1 MKILTINNL
10 DYYYHGEAI
19 LIDINYQ
26 FYLGKMYAIIGKG
39 GTDKNAL
46 MSLLGGLEPVRHGEI
61 KYFKT
66 NINELNSDMY
76 RAKQVGL
83 ILQDNGILKED
94 TVKTNLQIA
103 LKLSDKEINNRVFEQ
118 LMSRVGL
125 DNCLLNNKA
134 KQLLKIDQQRLAI
147 ACALAKNTS
156 VIIADEPTIN
166 LDVESEN
173 KIMELL
179 KSIVDKDQKTLI
191 ILTHSNYVANNCEVI
206 LGLNNGYLNPIK
218 Q

>member
-1 MKILTINNL
+1 MKILTIKNL
-10 DYYYHGEAI
+10 DYYYHDEEI
-19 LIDINYQ
+19 LVDINYQ
-26 FYLGKMYAIIGKG
+26 FSLGKMYAIIGKG
-39 GTDKNAL
+39 ESDKNAL
-46 MSLLGGLEPVRHGEI
+46 ISLLGGLEPVTHGEI
-61 KYFKT
+61 KYFNT
-66 NINELNSDMY
+66 NINKLNSDMY

-83 ILQDNGILKED
+83 ILKDNGILKND

-103 LKLSDKEINNRVFEQ
+103 LKLSNQPIINSSFEQ
-118 LMSRVGL
+118 LLKRVGL
-125 DNCLLNNKA
+125 ESDLLNNKV

-147 ACALAKNTS
+147 ACSLAKNTS

-166 LDVESEN
+166 LDDESEN

-179 KSIVDKDQKTLI
+179 KSIVEQERKTLI
-191 ILTHSNYVANNCEVI
+191 ILTHSNYVANNCDVI

>member
-1 MKILTINNL
+1 MKILTIKNL
-10 DYYYHGEAI
+10 DYYYHNQEI
-19 LIDINYQ
+19 LVDINYQ
-26 FYLGKMYAIIGKG
+26 FLLGKMYAILGKG
-39 GTDKNAL
+39 GADKNAL
-46 MSLLGGLEPVRHGEI
+46 ISLLGGLEKVTCGEI

-83 ILQDNGILKED
+83 ILQDNGILKND

-103 LKLSDKEINNRVFEQ
+103 LKLSNKTINNNVLEQ
-118 LMSRVGL
+118 LMIRVGL
-125 DNCLLNNKA
+125 TSDVLNNKVN
-134 KQLLKIDQQRLAI
+134 QLSKIDQQRIAI
-147 ACALAKNTS
+147 ACSLAKNTS

-166 LDVESEN
+166 LNSEDEN
-173 KIMELL
+173 EIMQLL
-179 KSIVDKDQKTLI
+179 KSIIEKEKKTLI
-191 ILTHSNYVANNCEVI
+191 ILTNSNYVANNCEVI